1 MVGRLRVFALAGTL
15 VVAAG
20 SGGLAHTPK
29 SVHLKGLIN
38 DYTIPTFGSWEVR
51 GVWSLDVNTESNR
64 GEFTAELTMERSDL
78 YLVNTPGADPGN
90 LATRN
95 AHTHHISVRNAEVTP
110 IAGGFRVSG
119 PAGMTVITGN
129 GSTAPFETT
138 PPTST
143 LQIDVTGGN
152 LVTFSNVTLTF
163 GGAAIKHFGSDA
175 VAGVVRSWK

>member
-1 MVGRLRVFALAGTL
+1 MVRWLRSLALVGVL
-15 VVAAG
+15 VLAAS
-20 SGGLAHTPK
+20 SGGQAHAQK
-29 SVHLKGLIN
+29 SLHLKGLIN
-38 DYTIPTFGSWEVR
+38 DFTIPTFGSWEVR
-51 GVWSLDVNTESNR
+51 GIWSLDTNRESNR
-64 GEFTAELTMERSDL
+64 ADFTAELTMERSDL
-78 YLVNTPGADPGN
+78 FFVNTPGSDPGN

-95 AHTHHISVRNAEVTP
+95 AHTHHIGVRDAEVTP
-110 IAGGFRVSG
+110 ITGGFRVSG

-163 GGAAIKHFGSDA
+163 GGAAVKHFGSAA